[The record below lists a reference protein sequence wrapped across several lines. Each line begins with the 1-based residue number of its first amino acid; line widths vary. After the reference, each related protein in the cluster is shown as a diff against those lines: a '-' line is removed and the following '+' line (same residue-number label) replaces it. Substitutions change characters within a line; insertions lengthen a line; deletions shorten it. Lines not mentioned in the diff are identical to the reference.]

1 MVEDIDPHIIGITES
16 WATPDISDA
25 ELGMTGYVM
34 FRKDRLGRRGG
45 GFILYNI
52 KESIQAYE
60 IKLEKEA
67 ECEEAVWCNI
77 VTGNSTLTVGLV
89 NRSPNISIEKNEK
102 IHNAIKE
109 VSKRDCIIMGDFNS
123 GHLYRVPGERIKSFF
138 NLIQDSF
145 LSQHVLEATRGE
157 NVLDI
162 VLSSQKEFL
171 DNVKIC
177 EPLGY
182 SDHNQIHFII
192 KVKGEWNRKIRYR
205 NKFHKGRY
213 KNMREYL
220 AKIDWNNTLKNKTA
234 TECWNI
240 LKSEIDCVVDKFV
253 PLKKK
258 QGKRS
263 KKKHLSKEVIRKIK
277 YKQMMWKT
285 YRHTGS
291 EEDYSIYKEALN
303 QATAEIRNSKRSY
316 EQQIAFNIKHDSKI
330 CYTYVR
336 SKQKVQD
343 KVGPLE
349 GSDGNIITE
358 GFLMAENLNEYFS
371 WVFTRED
378 ISILPVL
385 ETKFE
390 GREFDYLGQLIVTPT
405 MVAMKIRDMKD
416 NKSPGVDGIPPKLL
430 LDIVEQI
437 SIPLATVF
445 NLSTGNRF

>member
-1 MVEDIDPHIIGITES
+1 M
-16 WATPDISDA
+16 
-25 ELGMTGYVM
+25 
-34 FRKDRLGRRGG
+34 
-45 GFILYNI
+45 
-52 KESIQAYE
+52 
-60 IKLEKEA
+60 
-67 ECEEAVWCNI
+67 EE
-77 VTGNSTLTVGLV
+77 
-89 NRSPNISIEKNEK
+89 NEK

-109 VSKRDCIIMGDFNS
+109 VSKWDCKIMGDFNH
-123 GHLYRVPGERIKSFF
+123 GHIQWTSLQSTGREDQEFL
-138 NLIQDSF
+138 NLVQDSF

-162 VLSSQKEFL
+162 VLSSQKEFV

-177 EPLGY
+177 EPLGC

-192 KVKGEWNRKIRYR
+192 KVKGERNRKIRYR
-205 NKFHKGRY
+205 KIFHKGRY
-213 KNMREYL
+213 KDMREYL

-240 LKSEIDCVVDKFV
+240 LKSEIDCVIDKFV
-253 PLKKK
+253 PLKK

-263 KKKHLSKEVIRKIK
+263 KKKHLSKEAIRKIK

-303 QATAEIRNSKRSY
+303 QA
-316 EQQIAFNIKHDSKI
+316 
-330 CYTYVR
+330 YVR
-336 SKQKVQD
+336 SKQKVED

-371 WVFTRED
+371 LVFTRED

-390 GREFDYLGQLIVTPT
+390 GREFDYLG
-405 MVAMKIRDMKD
+405 
-416 NKSPGVDGIPPKLL
+416 
-430 LDIVEQI
+430 
-437 SIPLATVF
+437 
-445 NLSTGNRF
+445 